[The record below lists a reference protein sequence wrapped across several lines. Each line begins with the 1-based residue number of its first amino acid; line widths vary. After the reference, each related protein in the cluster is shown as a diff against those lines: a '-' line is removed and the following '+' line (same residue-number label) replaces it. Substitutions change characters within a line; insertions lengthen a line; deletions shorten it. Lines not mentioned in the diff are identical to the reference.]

1 MNTKSKLT
9 FLLVGILSIVS
20 GCGGNG
26 GKCSDDNSDS
36 LKIKEPKKPIEAVTE
51 LKPERPQSALFIM
64 DISKSMIGYFGS
76 GDSRLLGVVNSYLNL
91 STSDPIIHW
100 YGVKEIPGVQK
111 KDFVNITK
119 EDIEWSDESDITAML
134 QSMISQSGKYNLT
147 ILLTDGILS
156 GSNKQIVN
164 SKDRKFNIEKREWM
178 AGEIGKLFQGRDSL
192 AALVVMYEAT
202 FYGKYSCYNNDSR
215 TLNEKTRPY
224 YMFIIGQWQYV
235 KYVEGQLSNEN
246 SSILNKPYKYYAFFG
261 DERTYEKIN
270 FSYKSGIKGVEN
282 GKHIIKTEAKKD
294 NGVVEFTSDV
304 SMLPNYMK
312 SQDYWNKN
320 LRLFVQE
327 ERKPEKV
334 LISESYSVSIDT
346 ISNNKIIC
354 TLSIIASKLSRR
366 NLNIKLQYSAPEW
379 IDKYSDDDDL
389 DILVN
394 PSDINK
400 TFNLKY
406 LMNGFTEFQDSILV
420 SNQTIEFK

>member
-1 MNTKSKLT
+1 MNTKHKLT
-9 FLLVGILSIVS
+9 LLFIGILTLASS
-20 GCGGNG
+20 CGSKGKDAG
-26 GKCSDDNSDS
+26 GVDSDS
-36 LKIKEPKKPIEAVTE
+36 LNNEDSAIAAKTPSM
-51 LKPERPQSALFIM
+51 LKPERPQNSLFIM

-91 STSDPIIHW
+91 STSDPVIHW
-100 YGVKEIPGVQK
+100 YGVKETSGVQK

-119 EDIEWSDESDITAML
+119 KDIEWSDESDISAML
-134 QSMISQSGKYNLT
+134 QSMVGQSGKYNLT
-147 ILLTDGILS
+147 FLLTDGILS
-156 GSNKQIVN
+156 GSNKQIAN
-164 SKDRKFNIEKREWM
+164 SKDRKYNIENREWM

-202 FYGKYSCYNNDSR
+202 YNGKYSCYNNDSR
-215 TLNEKTRPY
+215 TLKEKIRPY

-235 KYVEGQLSNEN
+235 KYVEDQLLSEN
-246 SSILNKPYKYYAFFG
+246 SSVLNKPYKQYAFFG
-261 DERTYEKIN
+261 DERTYEKIK
-270 FSYKSGIKGVEN
+270 FSYKSGIKGIEN
-282 GKHIIKTEAKKD
+282 GKHVIKTNAKKD
-294 NGVVEFTSDV
+294 NGTVEFTSDV

-312 SQDYWNKN
+312 CQDYWNKN

-327 ERKPEKV
+327 ERKLEKE
-334 LISESYSVSIDT
+334 LIADAYSVSIDT

-354 TLSIIASKLSRR
+354 TLSITASKLSRR
-366 NLNIKLQYSAPEW
+366 NLNVRLQYSAPEW

-394 PSDINK
+394 PSDLNK

-406 LMNGFTEFQDSILV
+406 LMHGFTKFQDSILV